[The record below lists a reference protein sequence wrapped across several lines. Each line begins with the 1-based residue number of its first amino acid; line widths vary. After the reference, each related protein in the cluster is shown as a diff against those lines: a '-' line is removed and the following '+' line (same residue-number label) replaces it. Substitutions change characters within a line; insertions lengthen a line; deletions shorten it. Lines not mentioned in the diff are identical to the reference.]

1 MGDLLEHSV
10 LTIVYEA
17 RYPTHTRC
25 GLVGSFS
32 RVSYGA
38 IVGAL
43 DAVVHQANAER
54 EPCPPFGE
62 DEYLEVVFSS
72 VVPYLPGTRLV
83 VPTWMASHDFIAALC
98 KTPKCAH
105 AD

>member
-1 MGDLLEHSV
+1 MNLVEHSV

-17 RYPTHTRC
+17 RYGTRTRY

-62 DEYLEVVFSS
+62 DEYVEVVFSS
-72 VVPYLPGTRLV
+72 LVPYTPGTQLV
-83 VPTWMASHDFIAALC
+83 TPTWMASHDFVAALYNN
-98 KTPKCAH
+98 
-105 AD
+105 